1 MKTMNEVFWLRSL
14 SCLTVVLLHAIT
26 TTIIHYYPS
35 PDSTTHLVL
44 RSLQMLMMYGT
55 PMFVFISEFLIA
67 YRYRNGVKPGFFS
80 KRVKFILIPYIVMGL
95 FYAWV
100 YQKGHGMESILSK
113 WGDHVM
119 FGAYHGYFILI
130 IFQFY
135 ILHVLF
141 DRALRKVNAKIILF
155 VAFVINTAYLA
166 FFNFND
172 PATYGIEPLTWTR
185 LTNLPFLAWVFY
197 FVAGYYAGRHF
208 DRFKQFVM
216 ATRKW
221 HIPFFA
227 GASALVLTFFWTDT
241 LESVGSKRFDVILL
255 TTAVMLIMFSTAFR
269 LKKIPGWLVTISQ
282 YSFGI
287 YLLHPFFQLIIVQ
300 NIKNFT
306 TTDNVFVL
314 ISVFFGLGVLLP
326 MAVTNLLNRIPYGQ
340 YVVGKV
346 GVGKKP
352 EATQSDQKKAAA

>member
-35 PDSTTHLVL
+35 PDNSTHTIL

-67 YRYRNGVKPGFFS
+67 YRYRYGVKQGFLS

-95 FYAWV
+95 FYAVV
-100 YQKGHGMESILSK
+100 YQAPHGIGSILSK
-113 WGDHVM
+113 WGDHVF

-135 ILHVLF
+135 ILHLLF
-141 DRALRKVNAKIILF
+141 DRALRKMNAKATLFAAFVVNA
-155 VAFVINTAYLA
+155 AYLA

-172 PATYGIEPLTWTR
+172 PQNYGMDPDTWTR
-185 LTNLPFLAWVFY
+185 LTNLPFLAWLFY
-197 FVAGYYAGRHF
+197 FVAGYYAGRYF
-208 DRFKQFVM
+208 GQFKQFVIK
-216 ATRKW
+216 TRKW
-221 HIPFFA
+221 HLPFLVGSA
-227 GASALVLTFFWTDT
+227 ALVLVLYHTEA
-241 LESVGSKRFDVILL
+241 LVAVGSKRFDIILL
-255 TTAVMLIMFSTAFR
+255 TTAVMVIMFSTAFR
-269 LKKIPGWLVTISQ
+269 LKRIPPELVVVSQ

-287 YLLHPFFQLIIVQ
+287 YLLHPFFQLVIAR

-306 TTDNVFVL
+306 TTDNMFVL
-314 ISVFFGLGVLLP
+314 ISIFFGLGVLLP

-340 YVVGKV
+340 YIVGKV
-346 GVGKKP
+346 GVGKKR
-352 EATQSDQKKAAA
+352 ETARQSEQAKAA